1 MNNPKIDC
9 GKLPIFGSFPIIQF
23 LVVSMVKNWY
33 IENQFLVVSKIYIPI
48 FGIFAVKFWYSN
60 INIYK
65 YVKIKIYRK
74 RKNMART
81 RAIFDTIQKLCYNKE
96 KGEIK

>member
-9 GKLPIFGSFPIIQF
+9 GKLPIFGSFSITQF

-33 IENQFLVVSKIYIPI
+33 IESQFLVVSKIYIPI
-48 FGIFAVKFWYSN
+48 FGMFAVKFWYSN

-65 YVKIKIYRK
+65 YVNNKNIYK
-74 RKNMART
+74 KKKYGTFARN
-81 RAIFDTIQKLCYNKE
+81 I
-96 KGEIK
+96 